1 MFFKLYLYL
10 NFIYHSKNEHGVHSP
25 FVFNLVTK
33 CFYDKNK
40 YLSYAAIRAYRDDIL
55 KSKNVTLTKS
65 VLPLKDAK
73 ALFRIVNYFRPKSI
87 LAIETPEGLATMVLN
102 SNENNVKVNR
112 AAFDFND
119 LNQDFINETHKKINA
134 QFLNQLKT
142 GTEQINL
149 FDFIYFDENYIQ
161 KDLLY
166 YFEFFLPTTNN
177 NSVWIFANFNQT
189 TDTINAW
196 KIIKKHPKVT
206 VTVSTFRF
214 TIVFFRTEQQK
225 EHFVIRL

>member
-55 KSKNVTLTKS
+55 KSKNVTLKKS

-102 SNENNVKVNR
+102 SNKNNVKVNTL
-112 AAFDFND
+112 AFDFTD
-119 LNQDFINETHKKINA
+119 LNQDFINENLKKINA

-142 GTEQINL
+142 GTKQANL

-161 KDLLY
+161 NDLLY

>member
-40 YLSYAAIRAYRDDIL
+40 HESYTAIRTYRDDIL
-55 KSKNVTLTKS
+55 KSKNVILKTS

-73 ALFRIVNYFRPKSI
+73 TLFRIVNYFKPKSI
-87 LAIETPEGLATMVLN
+87 LAIEKPHGLATKVLK
-102 SNENNVKVNR
+102 SNENNVKVNTV
-112 AAFDFND
+112 AFDFTD
-119 LNQDFINETHKKINA
+119 LNQDFINQNHKKINS
-134 QFLNQLKT
+134 QFLKHVKT
-142 GTEQINL
+142 GTDHANL
-149 FDFIYFDENYIQ
+149 FDFIYFDENYILN
-161 KDLLY
+161 DLLH
-166 YFEFFLPTTNN
+166 YFELFLPTINN
-177 NSVWIFANFNQT
+177 NSVWIFANFNHNIN
-189 TDTINAW
+189 TINAW
-196 KIIKKHPKVT
+196 KIIKNHPKVT

>member
-40 YLSYAAIRAYRDDIL
+40 YESYTAIRAYRDDIL

-87 LAIETPEGLATMVLN
+87 LAIEKPQGLATKVLN
-102 SNENNVKVNR
+102 CNENNVKVNT

-119 LNQDFINETHKKINA
+119 LNQDFINENHKKINA

-142 GTEQINL
+142 GNEQINL

-166 YFEFFLPTTNN
+166 YFELFLPTTNN
-177 NSVWIFANFNQT
+177 NSVWIFSNFNQT

-206 VTVSTFRF
+206 VTVSTFGF
-214 TIVFFRTEQQK
+214 KMVFFRTEQQK